1 MKLTNISTMLAFVI
15 IVGLV
20 YLSFKTLMPSKIS
33 GASTPETEFSSARA
47 LEHLK
52 IISEKPHYIGS
63 PAHGEVR
70 DYLITQLRLLG
81 LETHVQEGFTLNKN
95 WNVLAKPK
103 NIIARLKGNSNG
115 KALMLLAHYDSAPHT
130 ASYGASDAGS
140 GIVSILE
147 AMRAFL
153 ASQTIPE
160 NDIIILFSDA
170 EEIGLM
176 GAKLF
181 VEEHP
186 WAKEVGLVINFEARG
201 SGGPANMI
209 LETNGGNET
218 LVREFIRANPSHPV
232 ATSLMYSVYKLL
244 PNDTDSTIFRE
255 EGDIDSFFF
264 AFIDDHFDYHTANDT
279 YENLDRNTLEHQ
291 GTNAMAMLN
300 HFSNADLNSLKAEQD
315 KVYFNFPII
324 KMVAYP
330 FSWIVPMILLASL
343 LLIGIVLYGISK
355 RKLDRKEIYMGFV
368 PLLSSMLA
376 SGLLCFFGW
385 KLLLKIYPQY
395 QEIQHGFT
403 YNGQLYIAAFVAITL
418 AITFRFYGK
427 FHRKER
433 PANLAIAPLFLWI
446 VINILVAV
454 YLKGGAYFII
464 PVFFGLL
471 SVFLLIRL
479 EKPNWG
485 ILLLLGAPAIF
496 ILAPLV
502 KFFPVGLGL
511 SMLVVSG
518 IFTVL
523 IFGLLIPLLAS
534 FSQKNTVSFI
544 FLILGITLM
553 VTAHFQSSFSEKRQK
568 PNSLVYFHNADTQQN
583 YWATY
588 DKQLDAWT
596 KNYLGKKPET
606 ASKYITN
613 VASSKY
619 GTGYTFAAEAP
630 EKNIPLPKITLQK
643 DSLDGNFRHITF
655 TITPQRTVNKITLYA
670 ETTAV
675 FENFVLNGIPIP
687 KDKNETRV
695 LQNRKSNAILSY
707 YVSDGDSLQV
717 SYTIA
722 KDADIP
728 IMLQEIS
735 MDLLENKVFSIP
747 PRTKNSMPKP
757 FITTDAVILQKTID
771 IKTLI
776 PENSQIENTEN
787 DE

>member
-1 MKLTNISTMLAFVI
+1 MKLTNISTSLAFILI
-15 IVGLV
+15 IGLV
-20 YLSFKTLMPSKIS
+20 YLSFKSLMPFKITD
-33 GASTPETEFSSARA
+33 ASTPETEFSSARA
-47 LEHLK
+47 LVHLK
-52 IISEKPHYIGS
+52 TISEKPHYIGS
-63 PAHGEVR
+63 PAHAEVR
-70 DYLITQLRLLG
+70 DYLITQLELLG
-81 LETHVQEGFTLNKN
+81 LETHVQEGFTLNKK

-103 NIIARLKGNSNG
+103 NIVTRLKGSGNG
-115 KALMLLAHYDSAPHT
+115 KALLLLAHYDSAPHT

-140 GIVSILE
+140 GIVAILE

-153 ASQTIPE
+153 ATQTIPE
-160 NDIIILFSDA
+160 NDIILLFSDA

-186 WAKEVGLVINFEARG
+186 WAKDVGLVINFEARG

-209 LETNGGNET
+209 LETNGGNAT
-218 LVREFIRANPSHPV
+218 LVREFIKANPSHPV

-264 AFIDDHFDYHTANDT
+264 AFIDNHFDYHTANDT

-291 GTNAMAMLN
+291 GSNAMAMLT
-300 HFSNADLNSLKAEQD
+300 HFANADLNALKAEQD

-330 FSWIVPMILLASL
+330 FSWIMPMILLASL
-343 LLIGIVLYGISK
+343 LLIGLVLYGISK
-355 RKLDRKEIYMGFV
+355 RKLIRREIFMGFV
-368 PLLSSMLA
+368 PLLSSILV

-395 QEIQHGFT
+395 LEIQHGFT
-403 YNGQLYIAAFVAITL
+403 YNGHLYIAAFVALTL

-433 PANLAIAPLFLWI
+433 PVNLAIAPLFLWI
-446 VINILVAV
+446 VINILVAI

-479 EKPNWG
+479 EKPNWV

-496 ILAPLV
+496 ILVPLV

-523 IFGLLIPLLAS
+523 IFGLLIPILAS
-534 FSQKNTVSFI
+534 FSQKNTFSFI
-544 FLILGITLM
+544 FLILGITLL
-553 VTAHFQSSFSEKRQK
+553 VTAHFNSSISEKRQN

-588 DKQLDAWT
+588 DKKLDAWT
-596 KNYLGKKPET
+596 KNYLGEKPEA

-630 EKNIPLPKITLQK
+630 QKNIPLPQITLQK
-643 DSLDGNFRHITF
+643 DSIDGDLRHISF
-655 TITPQRTVNKITLYA
+655 TITPQRTVNRITLYA
-670 ETTAV
+670 DTTAV
-675 FENFVLNGIPIP
+675 FHNFVLNGIPVP
-687 KDKNETRV
+687 KEEDESHV
-695 LQNRKSNAILSY
+695 LQNRRSNAILSY

-717 SYTIA
+717 SYSIA
-722 KDADIP
+722 RDADIP

-735 MDLLENKVFSIP
+735 MDLLENEQFSIP
-747 PRTKNSMPKP
+747 PRAKNSMPKP
-757 FITTDAVILQKTID
+757 FIMTDAVILQKTID
-771 IKTLI
+771 LKTLI
-776 PENSQIENTEN
+776 SEISQTETEGD